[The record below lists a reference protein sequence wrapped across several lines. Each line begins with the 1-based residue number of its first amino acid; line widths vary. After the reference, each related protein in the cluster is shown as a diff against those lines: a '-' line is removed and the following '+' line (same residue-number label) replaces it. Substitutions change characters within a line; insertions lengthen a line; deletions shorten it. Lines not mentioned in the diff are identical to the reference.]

1 MPRLSAIVI
10 AKNEAANIADCLD
23 SLSFCDEIVVVD
35 GGSSDDTVALA
46 QAKGARVVSAPDWRG
61 YGPQKNIAL
70 SQAYG
75 DWVLSVDADERVAP
89 ALAREIETAI
99 AGAQANGY
107 RMPRLSSFCGKEIH
121 HSGWYPDYVLRLFR
135 RGKARFSDDLV
146 HERVI
151 CEEPVGKLREP
162 LRHNT
167 MQRLEDALAKV
178 NRYST
183 DGADMLLASGRRIY
197 FMSGIAHGF
206 WAFLRTYFFRAG
218 FLDGAEGLMI
228 AFYNAETTYYRYMKA
243 WLKQRRGGV
252 KR

>member
-35 GGSSDDTVALA
+35 GGCSDDTVALA

-61 YGPQKNIAL
+61 YGPQKNLAL
-70 SQAYG
+70 SQAHG
-75 DWVLSVDADERVAP
+75 DWVLSVDADERVTP

-99 AGAQANGY
+99 TEAKANGY

-151 CEEPVGKLREP
+151 CEEPIGKLREP

-167 MQRLEDALAKV
+167 MLRLEDALAKV

-206 WAFLRTYFFRAG
+206 VAFLRTYFFRAG
-218 FLDGAEGLMI
+218 FLDGAEGFMI
-228 AFYNAETTYYRYMKA
+228 ALYNAETTYYRYMKA